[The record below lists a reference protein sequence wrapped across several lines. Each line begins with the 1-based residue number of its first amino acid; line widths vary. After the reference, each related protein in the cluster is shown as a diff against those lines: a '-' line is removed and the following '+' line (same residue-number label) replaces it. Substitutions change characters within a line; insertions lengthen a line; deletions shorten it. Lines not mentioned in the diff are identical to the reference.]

1 MNPIDK
7 VFAFDS
13 FHPAIPRISKL
24 GSLVYCDHG
33 SLLADGLYTP
43 PFRTPFVV
51 AREQPAAIFA
61 LFDLASSR
69 FSIP

>member
-7 VFAFDS
+7 VLAFDS
-13 FHPAIPRISKL
+13 FHPTILRISKF
-24 GSLVYCDHG
+24 GSLVYFDHG

-51 AREQPAAIFA
+51 AREQPAATGP
-61 LFDLASSR
+61 L
-69 FSIP
+69 